1 MPSKWHLDTV
11 ADLKAAV
18 DAFSAART
26 AKADPPC
33 EWLRLGRGL
42 RWWMISRS
50 AILVF
55 VFFFCWICFFPTFS
69 CTGLMEL
76 TGGVPKTF

>member
-1 MPSKWHLDTV
+1 V

-33 EWLRLGRGL
+33 EWLPLGRRG
-42 RWWMISRS
+42 WGS
-50 AILVF
+50 
-55 VFFFCWICFFPTFS
+55 
-69 CTGLMEL
+69 G
-76 TGGVPKTF
+76 

>member
-1 MPSKWHLDTV
+1 MGVESLNQAFSKKRIRTFVFFLPGLPGGKDGVPSKWHLDTV

-33 EWLRLGRGL
+33 EWLRLGSF
-42 RWWMISRS
+42 WKDCEV
-50 AILVF
+50 LV
-55 VFFFCWICFFPTFS
+55 
-69 CTGLMEL
+69 E
-76 TGGVPKTF
+76 